1 MLKRTAVVMLLAA
14 LACFSAVPALAQS
27 AAPDAWSLRLPQQR
41 TIVFRG
47 LVNFD
52 KAGKGVAST
61 TYMMPGVAGFAA
73 GLAAHS
79 LYINAGL
86 EKQKSAIE
94 LEADQVLLPYRA
106 LLDVW
111 PQDALMEQA
120 LSRSTTGRARK
131 TIAFLDQSDA
141 GWIVESTPLFAMT
154 QDQSAL
160 VLDNAIAVYA
170 PGAIKQAGYRNTVRV
185 VSRATMQA
193 DLPAYWNEAQGL
205 QLKQQSAALLALSLD
220 IALAQALLGPA
231 SAPGPVGHAAART
244 VRYQQGQKEV
254 VERAQVLDEHCGRAL
269 LRSLRGALMSVPLAK
284 PGAGPDCAEAP

>member
-1 MLKRTAVVMLLAA
+1 MLKRIAVAMLLACSPGA
-14 LACFSAVPALAQS
+14 PALAQS
-27 AAPDAWSLRLPQQR
+27 AAPHAWSLRLAQQQA
-41 TIVFRG
+41 IDFRG
-47 LVNFD
+47 VVNFD

-73 GLAAHS
+73 ALAAHS
-79 LYINAGL
+79 LVINNRL
-86 EKQKSAIE
+86 EKQKSEIE

-106 LLDVW
+106 VLDAW

-120 LSRSTTGRARK
+120 LLRSTTGRIRK
-131 TIAFLDQSDA
+131 TIAFLDRDEA

-170 PGAIKQAGYRNTVRV
+170 PGALQQAGYRNTVRV
-185 VSRATMQA
+185 VSRATTQA
-193 DLPAYWNEAQGL
+193 DLPAYWNEAEGL

-269 LRSLRGALMSVPLAK
+269 LRNLRGGLMSVPLAQS
-284 PGAGPDCAEAP
+284 GLEPDCADAP